1 LVPAR
6 RSAPAGWSY
15 CRRAVSRKIRLAPKG
30 ADAPDE
36 DSSEEIDMCD
46 ERTDAD
52 NTKYLRAREMTR
64 RQFGAVSAG
73 AGLAMLLPR
82 AANAQAVTESEVD
95 VTTPDGVA
103 DSYFVHPATGAHPGV
118 LIWPDAFGLRPAK
131 RQMAKRLAESGYSVL
146 VVNQYYRSQRA
157 PITDSTDFGALRDVL
172 MPLMGT
178 LNAETHMSDA
188 RAFVSFLDS
197 QPSVDSNRKMG
208 TMGYCMGGP
217 ITMRT
222 AAAVPD
228 RIGAAASFHGGGLV
242 TDQPDSPHLLVP
254 QMQAHYLFA
263 IAANDD
269 ENQPEAKDVLR
280 EAFDEAGL
288 PAEIEVY
295 EGALHGWCPPD
306 SQVYFEAQAER
317 AWSRLLALFETALA

>member
-1 LVPAR
+1 
-6 RSAPAGWSY
+6 
-15 CRRAVSRKIRLAPKG
+15 
-30 ADAPDE
+30 
-36 DSSEEIDMCD
+36 MCD
-46 ERTDAD
+46 ERTTADDAR
-52 NTKYLRAREMTR
+52 YLRAKRLTR
-64 RQFGAVSAG
+64 REFGAVSAG
-73 AGLAMLLPR
+73 AGLAALLPR
-82 AANAQAVTESEVD
+82 AANAQAVTEAEID

-103 DSYFVHPATGAHPGV
+103 DSYFVHPASGAHPGV

-131 RQMAKRLAESGYSVL
+131 RQMARRLAESGYSVL
-146 VVNQYYRSQRA
+146 VVNQYYRTQRA
-157 PITDSTDFGALRDVL
+157 PIVESRDFAAVRETL

-178 LNAETHMSDA
+178 LNAETHVRDA

-197 QPSVDSNRKMG
+197 QPAVDGNRKMG

-228 RIGAAASFHGGGLV
+228 RIGAGASFHGGGLV

-263 IAANDD
+263 IAENDD
-269 ENQPEAKDVLR
+269 ENEPEAKNVLR
-280 EAFDEAGL
+280 EAFAQAGL

-306 SQVYFEAQAER
+306 TLVYNEAQAER
-317 AWSRLLALFETALA
+317 AWSRLLALFERALA